1 MVPGRVA
8 PWNGQALLPEI
19 ARALV
24 DGGVRGFVFVLVGED
39 DDARQIRARRSQ
51 ARTGAWMSTTC
62 SG

>member
-24 DGGVRGFVFVLVGED
+24 DSGAREFVFVVVGEGTTHAKY
-39 DDARQIRARRSQ
+39 ARDVAQ
-51 ARTGAWMSTTC
+51 ARAGAWTSTI
-62 SG
+62 